1 MTARSY
7 SVKDTL
13 LRVAFTLYRRLLSP
27 LLHSLGVSRC
37 IYLPTC
43 SEYAYVAMQRFGIL
57 RGGILA
63 IRRLGRCH
71 PLAQGGYDPVPDR
84 PSTP

>member
-1 MTARSY
+1 M
-7 SVKDTL
+7 KDAL
-13 LRVAFTLYRRLLSP
+13 LRAAFALYRGLISP
-27 LLHSLGVSRC
+27 VLHSFGRSRC

-63 IRRLGRCH
+63 ARRIGRCH

-84 PSTP
+84 